1 VSAGE
6 QNRAIARAWMRA
18 FNAYD
23 VDALVALYADDA
35 THTSPKI
42 RALHPDT
49 GGQLVGKP
57 ALAAWWRASN
67 ARLPGLR
74 YEETAVTADDHSVV
88 IEYIR
93 HTPDGPPAPV
103 AEVFEIIGEK
113 SLPRAFITA
122 SCYTDG
128 DVPSS

>member
-1 VSAGE
+1 MSVVPSVESRVSDNE
-6 QNRAIARAWMRA
+6 QVAHAWMRA

-49 GGQLVGKP
+49 DG
-57 ALAAWWRASN
+57 ALRGRDAMARWWRDSN

-74 YEETAVTADDHSVV
+74 YELTAITANADRVFV
-88 IEYIR
+88 EYLR
-93 HTPDGPPAPV
+93 HAPNEVPMPV
-103 AEVFEIIGEK
+103 AEVFDVVDGRIV
-113 SLPRAFITA
+113 A
-122 SCYTDG
+122 SRVYHG
-128 DVPSS
+128 